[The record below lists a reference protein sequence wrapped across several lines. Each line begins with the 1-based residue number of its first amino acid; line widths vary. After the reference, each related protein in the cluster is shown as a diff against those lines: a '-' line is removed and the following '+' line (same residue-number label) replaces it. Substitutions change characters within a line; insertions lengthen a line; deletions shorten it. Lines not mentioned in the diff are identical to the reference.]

1 MKAHSKITANY
12 ASRAQGVHGSGG
24 RTYKP
29 EMADRILAILL
40 AECVGPDRAI
50 TVEGLATRV
59 GLNGRA
65 VRQCVGDLEL
75 AGCVLT
81 GYPAHGESGYFVCQT
96 TEQAESLTR
105 RLESQIGTMQKRVD
119 ARRKSA
125 QHLLKS
131 EAA

>member
-12 ASRAQGVHGSGG
+12 ASRAQGVHGAGG

-29 EMADRILAILL
+29 EMATRILAILCN
-40 AECVGPDRAI
+40 ECVGPAQAI
-50 TVEGLATRV
+50 TVERLAARV

-65 VRQCVGDLEL
+65 VRQVVGDLEL
-75 AGCVLT
+75 AGKVLT
-81 GYPAHGESGYFVCQT
+81 GYPTEGESGYFVCET
-96 TEQAESLTR
+96 AEQAESLTR
-105 RLESQIGTMQKRVD
+105 RLESQVGTMQKRID

-125 QHLLKS
+125 QLLLAS

>member
-1 MKAHSKITANY
+1 MKAHSKLTANY
-12 ASRAQGVHGSGG
+12 ASRAQGVHGSGS

-40 AECVGPDRAI
+40 AECVGPERAI
-50 TVEGLATRV
+50 TVESLAARV

-65 VRQCVGDLEL
+65 VRQAVGDLEL
-75 AGCVLT
+75 AGRVLT
-81 GYPAHGESGYFVCQT
+81 GYPTKGESGYFVCEAA
-96 TEQAESLTR
+96 EQAESLTR
-105 RLESQIGTMQKRVD
+105 RLESQINAMQKRVD

-125 QHLLKS
+125 QQLVKT